1 MTKEPG
7 KSPERAPRP
16 RLRPKPSGA
25 RGGSDLKAP
34 EARPKPGR
42 QRKRARKEPGKSPA
56 PKAPPEPLVFF
67 RFGAAVS
74 GVSRSLRGS
83 GGEGRSK
90 PNSTVVNC
98 HVTSPGPVFFKMCG
112 VDSCIFVCFTTAES
126 LL

>member
-56 PKAPPEPLVFF
+56 PKAPPEPLVFL
-67 RFGAAVS
+67 RFGAADS
-74 GVSRSLRGS
+74 GVSKSLQGSRGSAEAWAGPGHRKRARKEPGKSPERAPRPRLARSLWFS
-83 GGEGRSK
+83 
-90 PNSTVVNC
+90 
-98 HVTSPGPVFFKMCG
+98 
-112 VDSCIFVCFTTAES
+112 
-126 LL
+126 